1 MTEKEKNASKEKEN
15 VEIIPVEQK
24 TPMRFDPEKEIE
36 FAARAAKALKG
47 IIERKPEKVIINGEQ
62 YLEFEDWQT
71 IARFFNTTVGTERT
85 EKIVDDEGNLIGY
98 NATAVVYNPQGIKIG
113 SAEASCLRDEKN
125 WKDKPEFQLKSM
137 AQTRACAKALRNI
150 FGWVVV
156 LAGYKTTPAEELN
169 DRNYEAKTFTRKTV
183 KKKVKEKSVEKDEIC
198 VDCGMKVTKAEKEY
212 SEKHYPF
219 SPLCRNCQKKY
230 KKKV

>member
-1 MTEKEKNASKEKEN
+1 MTEKRKADEEREEKEMVP
-15 VEIIPVEQK
+15 VEITR
-24 TPMRFDPEKEIE
+24 TPMRFEPEKEVE
-36 FAARAAKALKG
+36 FAARAAKALKS
-47 IIERKPEKVIINGEQ
+47 IIERKPKKVIINGEQ

-71 IARFFNTTVGTERT
+71 IARFFNTTVGTEKT
-85 EKIVDDEGNLIGY
+85 KKITDEEGKLIGY
-98 NATAVVYNPQGIKIG
+98 EATAVVYNSQGIKIG
-113 SAEASCLRDEKN
+113 SAEASCLRDEDN
-125 WKDKPEFQLKSM
+125 WKGKPEFQLKSM

-169 DRNYEAKTFTRKTV
+169 DRNYEENTPKRKTV
-183 KKKVKEKSVEKDEIC
+183 KKKSVEKDEIC

-212 SEKHYPF
+212 SEKNYPI
-219 SPLCRNCQKKY
+219 SPLCRNCQKNY